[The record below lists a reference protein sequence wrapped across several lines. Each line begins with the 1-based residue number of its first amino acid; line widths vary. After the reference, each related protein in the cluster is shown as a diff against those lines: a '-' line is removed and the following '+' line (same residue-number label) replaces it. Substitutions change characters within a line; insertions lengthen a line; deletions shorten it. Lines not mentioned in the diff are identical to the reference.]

1 MKDMVNPHDRLFKE
15 IEKIKENSR
24 DLIESTF
31 PQELLEKLD
40 LDTLENDNNSYI
52 DESLKEFYTDLVFNC
67 KYSGNITIKVSILFE
82 HKSYKPEN
90 EYLQLL
96 RYILNIWDYSV
107 KNKEKPPIVIPVIF
121 YHGSKKWEV
130 KPLSAYFKGADKN
143 LRQFIPD
150 FKYIFTDI
158 GEIPEEVILKEKFN
172 NINKVMTLLFK
183 HIADEKYLKEKMV
196 EIFSLVREFFA
207 GEKREI
213 IITFLLYIMHTTEID
228 KEYIRKCLNAISPEG
243 GEIAMTTAMKLREE
257 GKREGIQEG
266 IREGIQEGKK
276 EGIQEGLKRK
286 AIEDAKNMLL
296 DGISIEKAAQYTG
309 LNTFPFSFLS

>member
-1 MKDMVNPHDRLFKE
+1 MKSSILTHLRMTITAISMKN
-15 IEKIKENSR
+15 
-24 DLIESTF
+24 
-31 PQELLEKLD
+31 
-40 LDTLENDNNSYI
+40 
-52 DESLKEFYTDLVFNC
+52 LKEFYTDLVFNC
-67 KYSGNITIKVSILFE
+67 KYSGNIIIKVSILFE

-107 KNKEKPPIVIPVIF
+107 KKKEKPPIVIPVIF

-130 KPLSAYFKGADKN
+130 KPLSAYFKGVDN
-143 LRQFIPD
+143 SLRQFIPD

-158 GEIPEEVILKEKFN
+158 GEISEEIILKEKFN
-172 NINKVMTLLFK
+172 NINKVMILLFK

-196 EIFSLVREFFA
+196 EIFSLVEEFFA
-207 GEKREI
+207 GKKREI
-213 IITFLLYIMHTTEID
+213 IITFLLYIMHTTEIN

-257 GKREGIQEG
+257 GKL
-266 IREGIQEGKK
+266 

-286 AIEDAKNMLL
+286 AFEDAKNMLL
-296 DGISIEKAAQYTG
+296 DGISIEKTAQYTG
-309 LNTFPFSFLS
+309 LTLDKVKNLKLSIK